1 MSSRRLQDK
10 SSRRLQDISSRRLE
24 DMSSRCCEVVFRVKI
39 SSRRLEDVLEDEK
52 VLCWRRRTEDQ
63 QMFAGLA
70 SNAISKFERKIS
82 GKGGARGGKRFAL
95 FILNEDMNDIL

>member
-1 MSSRRLQDK
+1 
-10 SSRRLQDISSRRLE
+10 
-24 DMSSRCCEVVFRVKI
+24 
-39 SSRRLEDVLEDEK
+39 
-52 VLCWRRRTEDQ
+52 
-63 QMFAGLA
+63 MFAGLA